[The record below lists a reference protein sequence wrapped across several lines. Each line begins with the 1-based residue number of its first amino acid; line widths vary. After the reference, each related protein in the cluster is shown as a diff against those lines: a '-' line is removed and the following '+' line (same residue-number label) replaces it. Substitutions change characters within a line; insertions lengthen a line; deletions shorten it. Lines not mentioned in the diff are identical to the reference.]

1 MLYLGV
7 FCPIYALGH
16 GFLITYCMHTDQ
28 LKEQIIP
35 RLRSALPTV
44 AILVLFALLAGIYF
58 APAITEG
65 KDIYQHDVAG
75 ASGTAQDVR
84 DYQAET
90 GQVSYW
96 TGSLFGGMPMYQIS
110 PSYPSLSP
118 LSTLQSVYTLQW
130 PLTLLPSY
138 SWLIFAMLVG
148 FFVFMRA
155 MGLSRMLALI
165 GALAWAF
172 SSYFLIL
179 IEAGHIWK
187 LTTLAFIPP
196 TIAGIVWLYRGR
208 YVLGGVVTTLFAA
221 LQLMSNHVQMSYYFA
236 LVMVCLVGAFA
247 WQALQARQYKHL
259 TISTGILA
267 LSAVLA
273 LMMNASNLYHT
284 WEYSRETM
292 RGGSALATNAEAG
305 GTVQK
310 SGGLDKDYITQ
321 WSYGKAETL
330 TLLIPNTYGGA
341 TGYLKDNPKAMDK
354 VPMAQRE
361 IVGQMNHYWGD
372 QPFTSGPVYVG
383 AFVCL
388 LFVLGLFVV
397 RGPIKW
403 ALLTSTIISVALS
416 WGHNMMW
423 LTDLFI
429 DYFPLY
435 NKFRTVSSILVV
447 AEFTIPTLAVMALVE
462 VMREPK
468 RILAWTLPLQV
479 ALGSTALICTVLWL
493 MPSTFFSFVS
503 EAEREMFSSM
513 VGDPRLTELLSTLTS
528 VRASILS
535 ADALRSLIVI
545 LLSLGVCL
553 AYARGVVKRTVCLGL
568 LCLITLVDLWQI
580 NKRYL
585 NDDDFI
591 APELVARQATP
602 ITSAD
607 REIAL
612 DTDKHYRVFNT
623 SVNSFNDATTSAHH
637 RSVGGYH
644 AAKLSRYQ
652 DLIDTH
658 LGKGNKQAFDAL
670 NTRYFIFNHQGTL
683 RVERNA
689 EAYGP
694 AWFVDE
700 VRPVGTAQQEIDIW
714 ADSAMRR
721 VATVE
726 QTTAES
732 LPQTL
737 LSHKA
742 DTEPSQGHT
751 AIQLKEYTP
760 DRARY
765 EVETDRERLLVFS
778 EVYYPHGWTL
788 TLDGVEQTIHR
799 ADYLL
804 RATVVPAGRHVIEMR
819 FAPQS
824 IVHTERM
831 AYIAQMLLLLAVLG
845 SALLLWRRRR
855 QGGATTPEPAEQ

>member
-1 MLYLGV
+1 
-7 FCPIYALGH
+7 
-16 GFLITYCMHTDQ
+16 MHIEQ

-44 AILVLFALLAGIYF
+44 GILILFALLAAVYF
-58 APAITEG
+58 APAVTEG

-84 DYQAET
+84 DYQAQT
-90 GQVSYW
+90 GEVSYW

-110 PSYPSLSP
+110 PSYPSLRS
-118 LSTLQSVYTLQW
+118 LFTLHQAYTLQW

-148 FFVFMRA
+148 FFIFMRA
-155 MGLSRMLALI
+155 MGLSRMLALM

-221 LQLMSNHVQMSYYFA
+221 LQLASNHVQMSYYFA
-236 LVMVCLVGAFA
+236 LVMVCLIGAFA
-247 WQALQARQYKHL
+247 WQAIQTRQYRHL
-259 TISTGILA
+259 GISTGILA

-273 LMMNASNLYHT
+273 LMMNASSLYHT

-292 RGGSALATNAEAG
+292 RGGSALASGTEAG
-305 GTVQK
+305 GDAQQ
-310 SGGLDKDYITQ
+310 SSGLDKAYITQ

-330 TLLIPNTYGGA
+330 TLLVPNTYGGA
-341 TGYLKDNPKAMDK
+341 TGYLRDDAAAMDK

-383 AFVCL
+383 AFVCF

-403 ALLTSTIISVALS
+403 ALLISTIISVALS

-462 VMREPK
+462 LLREPK
-468 RILAWTLPLQV
+468 RILSWTLPLQIS
-479 ALGSTALICTVLWL
+479 LGSTALVCAVLWL
-493 MPSTFFSFVS
+493 MPGTFFSFVS
-503 EAEREMFSSM
+503 DSEREMFAQA
-513 VGDPRLTELLSTLTS
+513 VRDPRLAEVISTLTS

-535 ADALRSLIVI
+535 ADALRSLLVI
-545 LLSLGVCL
+545 LLSLGVCF
-553 AYARGVVKRTVCLGL
+553 AYARGVLKRSLCLGL
-568 LCLITLVDLWQI
+568 LCIITLVDLWQV

-591 APELVARQATP
+591 SPELVARQATP

-623 SVNSFNDATTSAHH
+623 AVSSFNDATTSAHH
-637 RSVGGYH
+637 RSIGGYH

-652 DLIDTH
+652 DLIDHH

-670 NTRYFIFNHQGTL
+670 NTRYFIFNNQGGL
-683 RVERNA
+683 RVERNPD
-689 EAYGP
+689 AYGP

-700 VRPVGTAQQEIDIW
+700 VRAVGSAQAEIDIW

-732 LPQTL
+732 LPESL
-737 LSHKA
+737 LSHRA
-742 DTEPSQGHT
+742 T
-751 AIQLKEYTP
+751 AQPAEGRTSIQLSEYTP
-760 DRARY
+760 NRATY
-765 EVETDRERLLVFS
+765 QVETDRERLLVFS

-788 TLDGVEQTIHR
+788 TLDGVEQPIHR
-799 ADYLL
+799 ANYLL
-804 RATVVPAGRHVIEMR
+804 RSTVVPAGRHVIEMR

-824 IVHTERM
+824 IVYTERV
-831 AYIAQMLLLLAVLG
+831 AYLAQIVLLLAILA
-845 SALLLWRRRR
+845 SALMLWRRHG
-855 QGGATTPEPAEQ
+855 QGAGIGTESDSPQSKS